1 MKNTSTPYEKYSR
14 KPVNIGSM
22 NDPAAAARVQGLCGD
37 TMEMY
42 LCVADGII
50 KEASFATD
58 GCGAT
63 CACGSLST
71 ELAKGK
77 KILDALGISPKQI
90 IDGLGDLP
98 EDHRHCAILAL
109 VTLHRAIADYMLRF

>member
-1 MKNTSTPYEKYSR
+1 MKETSTLYEMYSR
-14 KPVNIGSM
+14 KPVNIGRM
-22 NDPAAAARVQGLCGD
+22 NDPTAAARVQRLCGD

-42 LCVADGII
+42 LYVVDGVI

-77 KILDALGISPKQI
+77 KIQDALGISPKQI
-90 IDGLGDLP
+90 IEGLGDLP
-98 EDHRHCAILAL
+98 EDHRHCAILA
-109 VTLHRAIADYMLRF
+109 VGTLHRAIADYMLRF